1 MDSLTFDDE
10 YLAAIH
16 NLFEEQAPFH
26 KTLGI
31 RITSISYD
39 RVQLFFKMRD
49 EFIGNPIQG
58 TLHGGIISTL
68 IDVTGGLAAF
78 MGFQGKLSGETLEK
92 KLARIGKLGTIDL
105 RVDYLRPG
113 RCKEFTSTGYSLK
126 TGNKVAVSR
135 IDLHNDLNE
144 LIAVGTG
151 SYNIA

>member
-1 MDSLTFDDE
+1 MDSLTFDKE
-10 YLAAIH
+10 FLAAIH
-16 NLFEEQAPFH
+16 YLFEEQSPFH

-49 EFIGNPIQG
+49 EFIGNSIQG

-68 IDVTGGLAAF
+68 IDVTGALAAF
-78 MGFQGKLSGETLEK
+78 MGLQGKLPDESLEK
-92 KLARIGKLGTIDL
+92 RLSRIEKLGTIDL

-113 RCKEFTSTGYSLK
+113 RGREFTSTGYTLK